1 MVKEYRRKLLVVSLN
16 YAPEQTGIGKYVG
29 EMTEWLASRDVAI
42 RVVTAPPYYPAWSVS
57 PGYSGRRY
65 AKETLAG
72 VEVFRCPI
80 YVPRYPRAI
89 KRILHLLSFAVSSL
103 PIVLWQALMWRPDV
117 VFVVEPPLGA
127 APVARLAAALCGARS
142 WMHVQ
147 DFEVDAAFGLGLLR
161 APLLKRVILGAERW
175 LMRRF
180 DYVSTISDAMRAKL
194 KGKGVAPE
202 RIVSFPNWVD
212 TGLIRP
218 LTGLNAL
225 RVELGIS
232 PDTRVV
238 LYSGNMGEKQG
249 LEIVLEVSQHFC
261 ADPDVL
267 FLMCGDGA
275 VRPRIARAAAGL
287 ANVRLIP
294 LQSLDRLNEL
304 LNLADLHLL
313 PQREAAEDL
322 VLPSKL
328 TAIMA
333 SGRPV
338 IATARSGSDVA
349 RAAAHGGIVVPPG
362 DIGALSGAIRTL
374 LADETLC
381 DSLGAA
387 GRAYAVEHWERETV
401 LRRAFA
407 MLPVLLDGMSPATV
421 RPIDAKQAEANDSNA
436 LPVPVVATVLRNAGH
451 QAAA

>member
-1 MVKEYRRKLLVVSLN
+1 MVKDSRRRLLVVALN

-29 EMTEWLASRDVAI
+29 EMTEWLAIRDVAI

-57 PGYSGRRY
+57 SGYSAWRY
-65 AKETLAG
+65 TTESLSGA
-72 VEVFRCPI
+72 EVYRCPI
-80 YVPRYPRAI
+80 WVPRYPRAI
-89 KRILHLLSFAVSSL
+89 KRILHLLSFAVSSF
-103 PIVLWQALMWRPDV
+103 PVVLWQALTWRPHV

-142 WMHVQ
+142 WLHVQ

-161 APLLKRVILGAERW
+161 APRLKRAILGAERW

-180 DYVSTISDAMRAKL
+180 DYVSTISDAMRSKL

-218 LTGLNAL
+218 INPTNAL
-225 RVELGIS
+225 RAELAI
-232 PDTRVV
+232 PDHTRVV

-249 LEIVLEVSQHFC
+249 LEIVLEVAQSFFS

-275 VRPRIARAAAGL
+275 VRPRIARAAADL
-287 ANVRLIP
+287 PNVRLIP
-294 LQSLDRLNEL
+294 LQSLARLNEL

-338 IATARSGSDVA
+338 VATARNGSDVA
-349 RAAAHGGIVVPPG
+349 RAATNGGIVVPPG
-362 DIGALSGAIRTL
+362 NLGALADAIRAL
-374 LADETLC
+374 LADDGLC
-381 DSLGAA
+381 ERLGSA
-387 GRAYAVEHWERETV
+387 GRAYAVDHWERETV

-407 MLPVLLDGMSPATV
+407 LLPVLAD
-421 RPIDAKQAEANDSNA
+421 DSAHGNA
-436 LPVPVVATVLRNAGH
+436 LPTDDIQAENDSDNITVPAVPTALHNVGH
-451 QAAA
+451 KAAA